1 MVRLP
6 GSDICVPRLAERFPG
21 FGIQWRSAAV
31 ACFACLVAVAVA
43 SRSHAADALPSATTS
58 KPSPPR
64 NAAKAQPGLSAQA
77 ESDALAFARE
87 HHPELAM
94 LIEKLRTDN
103 RREYDRAMRQLSQAQ
118 QRLVRLKKQ
127 SPPQYELAL
136 AAWKLDSRAQLL
148 AARMTMSKDPAL
160 EAELKQILRERV
172 DVRLADLQAER
183 GRLQDRLSKVDK
195 SIHDIEADKTA
206 VAEKDFQRIKQSVV
220 ARSRRPTPKK
230 PSKPEAKSTGGANPV
245 IADRPRPAT
254 NPTAASVVAPAD
266 PTSNG
271 PKKTKQD

>member
-1 MVRLP
+1 
-6 GSDICVPRLAERFPG
+6 
-21 FGIQWRSAAV
+21 V
-31 ACFACLVAVAVA
+31 AIAVA
-43 SRSHAADALPSATTS
+43 SRSHAADAPSNATAS

-77 ESDALAFARE
+77 QNDALAFARE
-87 HHPELAM
+87 HHPELAT

-103 RREYDRAMRQLSQAQ
+103 RREYDRAIRQLSQAQ
-118 QRLVRLKKQ
+118 VRLVRLKKQ
-127 SPPQYELAL
+127 APPQYELAL

-148 AARMTMSKDPAL
+148 AARMTMSQDPAL

-172 DVRLADLQAER
+172 DVRLKDLQAER

-220 ARSRRPTPKK
+220 ARSRRPALKR
-230 PSKPEAKSTGGANPV
+230 SNKPEAKSTGGANPV

-266 PTSNG
+266 PASTA
-271 PKKTKQD
+271 PKKPKQD